1 MKDKSGGGV
10 SADNRQSEI
19 DYSRKWYVMSAV
31 AMSTFLSTVDGS
43 IVNVALPTLV
53 EELDTVFAVAQWV
66 ILAYL
71 LTQATLLPSG
81 GRLGDMLGKK
91 RIYTGGIVVF
101 TTAST
106 LCALSPSVY
115 WLIGFRFLQAIGSVM
130 MLGLGMA
137 IVTEAFP
144 PHERGK
150 AIGLNGTFV
159 SIGIVVGPTLGGLL
173 LSVTSWHWIFL
184 VNLPIGIIGTF
195 LAWRFVPDKRPL
207 GGQRFDFAGAILLFI
222 SLLSFLLALTIG
234 QELGFSDLRIV
245 ILFAAA
251 FVFLVIFLFVEKNQE
266 QPMIDLALFRNPNFS
281 LSLLLGSLIFIVIAG
296 TTLLLPFYLQ
306 NMRGYE
312 PQQVGLMMA
321 MIPMFLGV
329 AAPLSGIA
337 SDKYGTRRIAT
348 IGLLVSLIGYWV
360 MSNFDLSTTILIF
373 AVGTI
378 PLGIGI
384 GIFQSPNNSAVMG
397 AAPPERLGV
406 ASGLLGLSRTLG
418 QTTGIALFGA
428 LWAARVAS
436 SFGETPTGG
445 ATAAPIPDQIA
456 GLQETFLVML
466 VLMVLALGLS
476 VWGICQEKQERT
488 LQKESG

>member
-1 MKDKSGGGV
+1 MKKAEEGG
-10 SADNRQSEI
+10 AEPIENRQSEI
-19 DYSRKWYVMSAV
+19 YSRKWYVMSAV

-53 EELDTVFAVAQWV
+53 DELDTVFAVAQWV

-101 TTAST
+101 TLAST

-159 SIGIVVGPTLGGLL
+159 SIGIVLGPTLGGML

-184 VNLPIGIIGTF
+184 VNLPIGIVGTF

-207 GGQRFDFAGAILLFI
+207 GKQQFDFAGAILLFV
-222 SLLSFLLALTIG
+222 SLLAFLLALTIG
-234 QELGFSDLRIV
+234 QQLGFNDWRILT
-245 ILFAAA
+245 LFASSLG
-251 FVFLVIFLFVEKNQE
+251 FLVIFLFVEKRQT
-266 QPMIDLALFRNPNFS
+266 QPMIDLQLFRNINFS
-281 LSLLLGSLIFIVIAG
+281 LSLLLGSLVFIMIAG

-306 NMRGYE
+306 NMRGFA

-348 IGLLVSLIGYWV
+348 IGLLVSLIGYGV
-360 MSNFDLSTTILIF
+360 LSQFDLTTTILIF
-373 AVGTI
+373 AIGTI

-436 SFGETPTGG
+436 SLGETPAGG
-445 ATAAPIPDQIA
+445 ATAAPIPDQLS

-466 VLMVLALGLS
+466 ILMVLALGLS
-476 VWGICQEKQERT
+476 VWGIQQEKRERA
-488 LQKESG
+488 LQGDSG

>member
-1 MKDKSGGGV
+1 MQNAENGV
-10 SADNRQSEI
+10 
-19 DYSRKWYVMSAV
+19 DYSRKWYVMSAI

-53 EELDTVFAVAQWV
+53 EELNTVFAAAQWV

-71 LTQATLLPSG
+71 LTQTTLLPSI

-91 RIYTGGIVVF
+91 RIYTGGIVLF
-101 TTAST
+101 TFASV
-106 LCALSPSVY
+106 LCGLSPNVY
-115 WLIGFRFLQAIGSVM
+115 WLIGFRLVQAVGSVM

-159 SIGIVVGPTLGGLL
+159 SIGIVLGPTLGGLIL
-173 LSVTSWHWIFL
+173 GAVSWRWIFM
-184 VNLPIGIIGTF
+184 VNLPIGIVGAF

-207 GGQRFDFAGAILLFI
+207 GRQQFDFAGAILLFI
-222 SLLSFLLALTIG
+222 SLLALLLALTMG
-234 QELGFSDLRIV
+234 QQLGFTDPRILA
-245 ILFAAA
+245 LFGAAL
-251 FVFLVIFLFVEKNQE
+251 VFLVVFVWVEKRQP
-266 QPMIDLALFRNPNFS
+266 QPMLDLSLFQSRVFS
-281 LSLLLGSLIFIVIAG
+281 LSLLIGSVAFVAIAG

-306 NMRGYE
+306 NMRGFA

-321 MIPMFLGV
+321 MIPIFLGV
-329 AAPLSGIA
+329 AAPLSGTA
-337 SDKYGTRRIAT
+337 SDKYGTRRIASL
-348 IGLLVSLIGYWV
+348 GLIIVVGGYWV
-360 MSNFDLSTTILIF
+360 MSGFDATTTVVIF
-373 AVGTI
+373 ALGTV
-378 PLGIGI
+378 PIGMGM

-428 LWAARVAS
+428 LWAGRVAS
-436 SFGETPTGG
+436 SLGETPIGG
-445 ATAAPIPDQIA
+445 ATTAPVPAQIN
-456 GLQETFLVML
+456 GLQDTFLVMMGLMIVAL
-466 VLMVLALGLS
+466 VLS
-476 VWGICQEKQERT
+476 VWGIRQEKRNR
-488 LQKESG
+488 